1 MTDAA
6 PAAGSAAGP
15 NGRRRQV
22 SPWVIAPVVAMA
34 AFMEV
39 LDLSIA
45 NVALPHIAGS
55 LSASRDQSTWV
66 LTSYLVTNAIILPLS
81 GWLST
86 VLGRKRFYMGCI
98 AGFGVAS
105 LLCGLAPT
113 LELLI
118 VFRTIQGLTGGGLQP
133 ASQAILADAF
143 PQQKRAMAF
152 AVYGISVVFAPAI
165 GPTLGGWITDNF
177 SWHWIFLINVP
188 VSILIWFLVEALI
201 EDPPE
206 AVAEMKRRHSAGI
219 RIDYIGFGLLALGL
233 GFLQIL
239 LDKGQEEDWFA
250 SSFIVASAVIA
261 VVGTVAFVV
270 WELRRDDPIVDLS
283 LLRNRNFAVAN
294 GMMFMLGF
302 VLLGSTALLPQMVQG
317 LYGYTAMQAGLVLSP
332 GGFMIMAAMP
342 LVGRLVGA
350 VDARKLIVFGLVTS
364 GAGLVLMSGF
374 TPETDFWTIAHAR
387 MLQAFGLGF
396 LFIPIS
402 SLAYVGV
409 PPGKN
414 NAAAALINLSRN
426 LGGSVGIA
434 LLSTWLARGAQGYR
448 VDLVSQ
454 VSPFDAAYLQRLA
467 EIEQGLIANGAS
479 ASQAHAMALRVIA
492 GTGRQ
497 QPEIVQER
505 QQVAGTVRQQADLLA
520 FLHDF
525 GLLAIVFFA
534 LIPVVL
540 MLKVARPPGR

>member
-1 MTDAA
+1 MSDARA
-6 PAAGSAAGP
+6 PAP
-15 NGRRRQV
+15 VGRRKIN
-22 SPWVIAPVVAMA
+22 PWIIAPVVAMA

-66 LTSYLVTNAIILPLS
+66 LTSYLVTNAIVLPLS

-86 VLGRKRFYMGCI
+86 VIGRKKFYMACI

-118 VFRTIQGLTGGGLQP
+118 LFRTLQGLTGGGLQP
-133 ASQAILADAF
+133 VSQAILADTF
-143 PQQKRAMAF
+143 PPHQRAMAF
-152 AVYGISVVFAPAI
+152 AMFGVSVVFAPAI

-177 SWHWIFLINVP
+177 SWHWIFLVNVP
-188 VSILIWFLVEALI
+188 VSIVLWLLVETLI
-201 EDPPE
+201 EDTPE
-206 AVAEMKRRHSAGI
+206 AVAEVKRRRSVGI
-219 RIDYIGFGLLALGL
+219 RIDYIGFALLALGL
-233 GFLQIL
+233 GCLQIL
-239 LDKGQEEDWFA
+239 LDKGQEEDWFT
-250 SSFIVASAVIA
+250 SSFIVLMAGLA
-261 VVGTVAFVV
+261 VVGIIAFVY
-270 WELRRDDPIVDLS
+270 WELKSADPIVDLS
-283 LLRNRNFAVAN
+283 LLRDRNFAVAN

-302 VLLGSTALLPQMVQG
+302 VLLGSTALLPQFVQS
-317 LYGYTAMQAGLVLSP
+317 LYGYTAMQAGMVLSP

-350 VDARKLIVFGLVTS
+350 VDARYLIVFGLTCSAS
-364 GAGLVLMSGF
+364 GLILMSGF
-374 TPETDFWTIAHAR
+374 TLESDFWTIAHAR

-414 NAAAALINLSRN
+414 NQAAALINLSRN

-434 LLSTWLARGAQGYR
+434 LLSTWLVRGAQGHR
-448 VDLVSQ
+448 SDLVGQ
-454 VSPFDAAYLQRLA
+454 VSTFDAAYLERVKA
-467 EIEQGLIANGAS
+467 IENGLIANGAPPVN
-479 ASQAHAMALRVIA
+479 AHEMAIAVIA
-492 GTGRQ
+492 R
-497 QPEIVQER
+497 
-505 QQVAGTVRQQADLLA
+505 TVDKQSEMLA

-525 GLLAIVFFA
+525 TTLAIVFA
-534 LIPVVL
+534 CLIPVVL
-540 MLKVARPPGR
+540 FLRRPARPPTR

>member
-1 MTDAA
+1 MTDVA
-6 PAAGSAAGP
+6 PAAGP

-98 AGFGVAS
+98 AGFGIAS

-206 AVAEMKRRHSAGI
+206 AVAEVQRRRSAGI

-250 SSFIVASAVIA
+250 SSFIVMSAAIA
-261 VVGTVAFVV
+261 VVGTVAFVI
-270 WELRRDDPIVDLS
+270 WEMRRDDPIVDLS

-364 GAGLVLMSGF
+364 GGGLVLMSGF

-448 VDLVSQ
+448 VDLVAQ
-454 VSPFDAAYLQRLA
+454 VSPFDAAYLQRLG

-479 ASQAHAMALRVIA
+479 AAQAHATALRVIA
-492 GTGRQ
+492 GTVDR
-497 QPEIVQER
+497 
-505 QQVAGTVRQQADLLA
+505 QADLLA
-520 FLHDF
+520 FLHDY

-534 LIPVVL
+534 LIPAVL
-540 MLKVARPPGR
+540 MLKVARPGGR